1 MALDFT
7 GSVTDF
13 IEAIKEIMAMQKL
26 SDFASEEKGKARL
39 NDYTNPF
46 VRLLLLAMPAFLAD
60 SEVLLN
66 AVNKEYFDK
75 LFVFV
80 LSWES
85 AKLYFQKESENEAV
99 LEELS
104 KLMQMTARDLL
115 LALEKEGEEK
125 KLNELMAALLSEN
138 ERRILEEMALRSKQ
152 IEGYAWLLYNLSE
165 FKQQL
170 EHRCEERKKEI
181 IEKYVEIY
189 KDPQIDSILKKCGI
203 DPDSDKAQSFR
214 EDLAQRRLKHNE
226 NEMDKKVKELA
237 TSGIPDVQDFLATG
251 DMSAIVIPPKSK
263 VGLFA
268 DFDHH
273 KEKKDFALAVQA
285 CLEHQGVDTHVA
297 HEEAS
302 QLEKTAGSFITAEKA
317 VGGDLLQENAVDK
330 SRIKMVEKSEEA
342 VVQHC
347 AEKLGD
353 GPAERACQLAADN
366 KSKLAARR
374 AARKE
379 GAKKTG
385 LR

>member
-115 LALEKEGEEK
+115 LALEKE
-125 KLNELMAALLSEN
+125 
-138 ERRILEEMALRSKQ
+138 
-152 IEGYAWLLYNLSE
+152 
-165 FKQQL
+165 
-170 EHRCEERKKEI
+170 
-181 IEKYVEIY
+181 
-189 KDPQIDSILKKCGI
+189 
-203 DPDSDKAQSFR
+203 
-214 EDLAQRRLKHNE
+214 
-226 NEMDKKVKELA
+226 LA

-273 KEKKDFALAVQA
+273 KEKKDFALA
-285 CLEHQGVDTHVA
+285 
-297 HEEAS
+297 
-302 QLEKTAGSFITAEKA
+302 
-317 VGGDLLQENAVDK
+317 
-330 SRIKMVEKSEEA
+330 
-342 VVQHC
+342 
-347 AEKLGD
+347 
-353 GPAERACQLAADN
+353 
-366 KSKLAARR
+366 
-374 AARKE
+374 
-379 GAKKTG
+379 
-385 LR
+385 